1 MKTVLTHSWKVT
13 FKSNRG
19 TVMFAIRR
27 NFSIW
32 LIGFS
37 SWSIAFG
44 LFSTPFAYAQTATKN
59 RQDEKREN
67 ERVDKARKELGQ
79 SQAELKKLQGELQQK
94 SQAFVAARGAFL
106 QAKKKSDAVHE
117 QAEERVGESL
127 GIPAQMQVVRGA
139 SLVLQDK
146 TKEILDKLKT
156 NSTYAEISQ
165 RMSLS
170 EKALA
175 NGFHPTMQQPLGTS
189 QVDQIESSIASDKK
203 ELRAIEDAAISGD
216 PQAMEAKED
225 LQDAQKKLKEMKSKL
240 SPSRIDNDFAY
251 KKAKAETDQALKKMQ
266 AASANLQKA
275 EVALQ
280 KKANEMGSDYQAY
293 MRAKQADAADA
304 NRTNPPKKK
313 PAPKSAA
320 KKPQAKKPTTTK
332 SNSKSKYEDKK
343 KATSSFAIFNH
354 SQMTHRM
361 ACAIPLLFAVGY
373 KALAS
378 AEVFGI
384 PT

>member
-1 MKTVLTHSWKVT
+1 MKTVLTDSWKVT
-13 FKSNRG
+13 FKSNPG
-19 TVMFAIRR
+19 TVMFALPG

-32 LIGFS
+32 LISFS

-44 LFSTPFAYAQTATKN
+44 LFSTPVVYAQTANKN

-79 SQAELKKLQGELQQK
+79 SQSELKKLQGELQQK

-106 QAKKKSDAVHE
+106 QAKKKSEAVHE

-139 SLVLQDK
+139 SMVLQDK
-146 TKEILDKLKT
+146 TKEILEKLKT

-175 NGFHPTMQQPLGTS
+175 NGFHPTTQQPLGTS
-189 QVDQIESSIASDKK
+189 AVDQIESSIASDKK

-216 PQAMEAKED
+216 LQAMEAKED

-304 NRTNPPKKK
+304 NRTNPSKKK
-313 PAPKSAA
+313 PAPKPAP
-320 KKPQAKKPTTTK
+320 KKSQTKKPTTTK
-332 SNSKSKYEDKK
+332 SNSKSKSEDKK
-343 KATSSFAIFNH
+343 KTTS
-354 SQMTHRM
+354 
-361 ACAIPLLFAVGY
+361 
-373 KALAS
+373 
-378 AEVFGI
+378 
-384 PT
+384 